1 MADASTPR
9 SSSADAPRTPKTED
23 TPPIDDATHRDGT
36 HREATLSDG
45 TVSAGHPGR
54 TETDSPEASGPML
67 IRTRRTALLGA
78 MFLMATSAV
87 GPGFITQTAT
97 FTYQL
102 GAAFGFAILISVL
115 VDIAVQLNVW
125 RVLGVSG
132 LYAQT
137 LGNRILPG
145 LGWALAA
152 LIFFGGIV
160 FNIGNIGNIA
170 GAGLGL
176 NAMTGMDAR
185 IGGALSVIL
194 ALLIFL
200 SKKAGIALDRI
211 VVACGAVLILLMIF
225 MAVTTA
231 PPLGEALR
239 QTFVPDQVEF
249 LVITTLIGGTV
260 GGYITYA
267 GAHRLIASGNT
278 GVENVKAISQTSVL
292 GIMVATLIRFLLFLA
307 VLGVVSTGVVLAED
321 NVAADAFSVALGEIG
336 LRVFGAVFWVAAI
349 TSILGC
355 TYTTVSF
362 LTTKN
367 TKDRTKNLYFF
378 GFLVIT
384 TAVYLMLGQAPQ
396 TLLIMA
402 GAFNGTVLP
411 LGFAVILYVAWRR
424 RDLLQGYKY
433 PKWLLILGVVVWLL
447 TIYMGYNS
455 LGGLASLWTEG

>member
-9 SSSADAPRTPKTED
+9 SSADAPRSPKDQERSQHAD
-23 TPPIDDATHRDGT
+23 
-36 HREATLSDG
+36 LSG
-45 TVSAGHPGR
+45 AGG
-54 TETDSPEASGPML
+54 PEADGPEFNGSDSNGGDSNGADPQGPVL

-152 LIFFGGIV
+152 LIFFGGVV
-160 FNIGNIGNIA
+160 FNIGNIA

-185 IGGALSVIL
+185 IGGGLSVIL
-194 ALLIFL
+194 ALLIFF
-200 SKKAGIALDRI
+200 SKKAGVALDRI

-278 GVENVKAISQTSVL
+278 GVENVKAISQTSIL
-292 GIMVATLIRFLLFLA
+292 GIVVATIIRFLLFLA

-349 TSILGC
+349 TSVLGC

-367 TKDRTKNLYFF
+367 TKDSTKNWYFL

-384 TAVYLMLGQAPQ
+384 TAAFLMLGQAPQ

-411 LGFAVILYVAWRR
+411 LGFAVILYAAWRR

-433 PKWLLILGVVVWLL
+433 PKWLLILGVLVWLL
-447 TIYMGYNS
+447 TIFMGYSS

>member
-1 MADASTPR
+1 MADASTPDA
-9 SSSADAPRTPKTED
+9 SSANIPPHQRAADAPHSQQD
-23 TPPIDDATHRDGT
+23 
-36 HREATLSDG
+36 
-45 TVSAGHPGR
+45 
-54 TETDSPEASGPML
+54 PEPQGPVL
-67 IRTRRTALLGA
+67 TRTRRTALLGA

-137 LGNRILPG
+137 LGNKILPG
-145 LGWALAA
+145 LGWALAV
-152 LIFFGGIV
+152 LIFFGGVV
-160 FNIGNIGNIA
+160 FNIGNIA
-170 GAGLGL
+170 GAGLGV

-185 IGGALSVIL
+185 LGGAISVVI

-200 SKKAGIALDRI
+200 SKKAGVALDRI
-211 VVACGAVLILLMIF
+211 VVGCGAVLILLMIF
-225 MAVTTA
+225 MAITTA
-231 PPLGEALR
+231 PPLGDALR

-278 GVENVKAISQTSVL
+278 GIDNVKAITQTSVL
-292 GIMVATLIRFLLFLA
+292 GIAVASVIRFLLFLA
-307 VLGVVSTGVVLAED
+307 ILGVVATGTALAED
-321 NVAADAFSVALGEIG
+321 NVAADAFSVALGDIG
-336 LRVFGAVFWVAAI
+336 LRVFGVVFWVAAI

-362 LTTKN
+362 LTTTK
-367 TKDRTKNLYFF
+367 TKDRTKNWYFL
-378 GFLVIT
+378 GFLVLT
-384 TAVYLMLGQAPQ
+384 SVVFLLLGQAPQ

-411 LGFAVILYVAWRR
+411 LGFAVILYAAWRR

-433 PKWLLILGVVVWLL
+433 PKWLLILGVLTWLL
-447 TIYMGYNS
+447 TIYMGISS